1 MGKFK
6 FEDNGIDPSHKF
18 MTAGYDQRELE
29 LNHRLRWRLML
40 NPQVEMEISPQVEM
54 EISPK
59 VEMQINPQVEME
71 IIQQVEMQFNPQV
84 EMEIN
89 A

>member
-1 MGKFK
+1 MLDLINMGKFK
-6 FEDNGIDPSHKF
+6 CEDNGIDHSHKF

-29 LNHRLRWRLML
+29 LIHRLRWRLML
-40 NPQVEMEISPQVEM
+40 NPQ
-54 EISPK
+54 
-59 VEMQINPQVEME
+59 
-71 IIQQVEMQFNPQV
+71 F